1 MTIQIK
7 TPEQIA
13 LMRKAGL
20 VVGETLELLKESI
33 KPGITTAQL
42 DELAEAKIRS
52 MGATPSFKGY
62 YGFPASICASINEQI
77 VHGIPGSQ
85 VIQEGDLVS
94 IDCGAIV
101 DGWHGDAAFSVVV
114 GEGSEAD
121 RALVDVCTDAMWI
134 GIAAAKLGGR
144 LTDISAAIE
153 SFIQSQGRYG
163 IIEEYTGHGIGT
175 EMHQEPHLP
184 NYGKAGKGPELVSGL
199 ALAVEPMITI
209 GSARNRTL
217 ADEWTVVTRDGSR
230 AAHVEQTFALMP
242 DGRPWVLT
250 SLDGGVSQ
258 LARFGVQAYNADF
271 PL

>member
-20 VVGETLELLKESI
+20 VVGETLEVLKAAI
-33 KPGITTAQL
+33 KPGVTTQDL
-42 DELAEAKIRS
+42 DAIAEEKIRS
-52 MGATPSFKGY
+52 MGAIPSFKGY
-62 YGFPASICASINEQI
+62 YGFPATICASVNDQI

-85 VIQEGDLVS
+85 VIEEGDLVS
-94 IDCGAIV
+94 IDCGAIL

-121 RALVDVCTDAMWI
+121 RTMVEVCTDAMWA

-144 LTDISAAIE
+144 LTDISHAIE
-153 SFIQSQGRYG
+153 KYIKSQGRYG

-175 EMHQEPHLP
+175 EMHQEPNLP
-184 NYGKAGKGPELVSGL
+184 NYGKAGKGPELVAGF
-199 ALAVEPMITI
+199 ALAVEPMITA
-209 GSARNRTL
+209 GSARNKTL
-217 ADEWTVVTRDGSR
+217 ADEWTVVTHDGSR
-230 AAHVEQTFALMP
+230 AAHVEQTFTLMP

-258 LARFGVQAYNADF
+258 LARFGVQAYKPDF